1 MVSPLIALMMDQVR
15 SVRQDCVQSPVA
27 PGGGGGGG
35 GSIVDKEFIATEE
48 NLRSVNFLP
57 TRSPGTHQVERSTRE
72 PSSVQSCVCDGCLV
86 VAEAHCVSKW

>member
-1 MVSPLIALMMDQVR
+1 MVSPLIALMVDQVR
-15 SVRQDCVQSPVA
+15 SVRQDCVQSPVT
-27 PGGGGGGG
+27 PGGG

-57 TRSPGTHQVERSTRE
+57 TRSPGTHQVERSTRK